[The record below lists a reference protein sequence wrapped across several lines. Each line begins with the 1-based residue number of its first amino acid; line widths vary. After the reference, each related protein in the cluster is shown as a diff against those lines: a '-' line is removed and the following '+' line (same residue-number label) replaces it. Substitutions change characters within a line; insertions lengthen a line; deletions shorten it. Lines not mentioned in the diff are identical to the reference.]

1 MKIYQ
6 FLCVIALFILSVFTA
21 GAQNQ
26 QPQTPEQKE
35 KQLLEWIDKEVQRL
49 SSLLE
54 LEYWQEFYVDSTL
67 THDYHAMA
75 EEMEQMQKS
84 KVENRDLYI
93 NVQDK
98 WMQAIDN
105 SYKRFFTD
113 EQWKKYWKT
122 GGKRAQDARDKRN
135 KKKK

>member
-1 MKIYQ
+1 MKIYR
-6 FLCVIALFILSVFTA
+6 LLNLLAALTLSLFVA

-26 QPQTPEQKE
+26 PPQTPEEKE
-35 KQLLEWIDKEVQRL
+35 KQLLEFIDKEVQRL
-49 SSLLE
+49 SSLLD

>member
-1 MKIYQ
+1 MKIYR
-6 FLCVIALFILSVFTA
+6 LLNLLAALTLSLFVA

-26 QPQTPEQKE
+26 PPQTPEEKE
-35 KQLLEWIDKEVQRL
+35 KQLLEFIDKEVQRL
-49 SSLLE
+49 SNLLD

-98 WMQAIDN
+98 WMQAIDD

-122 GGKRAQDARDKRN
+122 GAKRAQDARDKRN